1 MFFCGLL
8 FAVLSFLFL
17 CFSVVYLFIT
27 NIVLINLLIA
37 TMARKYEV
45 VQAQAV
51 KIWRYEQ
58 YDLLD
63 EYEDKS
69 KFPNP
74 FSIISSLY
82 DIYEGLKSFGKLP
95 EEEEAEVI
103 GLEKELFLRQLESF
117 QEKNTER
124 FIDQREQQQTNS
136 DSARVCTTYLPG
148 RVCTS
153 RVRI

>member
-1 MFFCGLL
+1 
-8 FAVLSFLFL
+8 
-17 CFSVVYLFIT
+17 VVYLFIT

-37 TMARKYEV
+37 TMARKFEE

-58 YDLLD
+58 YDLLE
-63 EYEDKS
+63 EYVDKS
-69 KFPNP
+69 KIPNP

-95 EEEEAEVI
+95 EEEKLVEL
-103 GLEKELFLRQLESF
+103 GLEKELFFRQLESF

-124 FIDQREQQQTNS
+124 FIDQREQQNTNS
-136 DSARVCTTYLPG
+136 DSARV
-148 RVCTS
+148 RVACHDIASTS
-153 RVRI
+153 CCCWHVSNRDLTR

>member
-1 MFFCGLL
+1 
-8 FAVLSFLFL
+8 
-17 CFSVVYLFIT
+17 VVYLFIT

-37 TMARKYEV
+37 TMARKFEE

-58 YDLLD
+58 YDLLE
-63 EYEDKS
+63 EYVDKS
-69 KFPNP
+69 KDPNP

-95 EEEEAEVI
+95 EEEKLVEL
-103 GLEKELFLRQLESF
+103 GLEKELFFRQLESF

-124 FIDQREQQQTNS
+124 FIDQREQQNTNS
-136 DSARVCTTYLPG
+136 DSARV
-148 RVCTS
+148 RVACHDIASTS
-153 RVRI
+153 CCCWHVSNRDLTR